1 MPAAQ
6 PEEVYDVAVAGLG
19 PVGQMV
25 ALILGQQGHRV
36 LCLEKHPEPYPL
48 PRAVH
53 FDPDVSRLLDWVGVS
68 DEIATFSEPALVYEW
83 QNADRKTLLRFTF
96 PEQGDQGWYGSSMF
110 NQPGLEDS
118 LRGRAAQLPSLTI
131 WNGAELTDFTQ
142 DDDGVNLTIDR
153 NGIPHTARAQ
163 FLVGSDGANS
173 FVRSHLGVE
182 VNDLGFF
189 YRWLIVD
196 FQPTEPMSFEP
207 ANLQVCDPR
216 RPVSSVS
223 GGPGHRRF
231 EFMEMPSDDPE
242 TFDTDE
248 NAWALMADWGVTPQ
262 NATLERRRLYQF
274 QSRWAKQWRHG
285 RVFLAGDAAHQVPPF
300 YGQGL
305 VSGVRDSVNL
315 AWKLDLVLRGAAEQ
329 SILDSYDSERG
340 AQVQFTI
347 MMSVELGRVICQLDP
362 NEVAG
367 RDAHFLEHGPDPMTA
382 LPPMPPERCGPGLFP
397 GREPDKIAD
406 CAGVL
411 AVNGNVTFAGER
423 SDLFDRK
430 AYGKFQ
436 LIVDGE
442 KVSEDAL
449 RAILEITPAGVEVV
463 PVRILPAGSTPT
475 PGSCEATD
483 DDDRYLPWLRAS
495 NDVARIVRPDFYTYA
510 PAKTLEEIAEL
521 LTGLRSTLH
530 LTQ

>member
-1 MPAAQ
+1 M
-6 PEEVYDVAVAGLG
+6 
-19 PVGQMV
+19 
-25 ALILGQQGHRV
+25 
-36 LCLEKHPEPYPL
+36 
-48 PRAVH
+48 H

-142 DDDGVNLTIDR
+142 DDDGVNMTIDR

-262 NATLERRRLYQF
+262 NATLERLQHP
-274 QSRWAKQWRHG
+274 A
-285 RVFLAGDAAHQVPPF
+285 
-300 YGQGL
+300 
-305 VSGVRDSVNL
+305 
-315 AWKLDLVLRGAAEQ
+315 
-329 SILDSYDSERG
+329 
-340 AQVQFTI
+340 
-347 MMSVELGRVICQLDP
+347 
-362 NEVAG
+362 
-367 RDAHFLEHGPDPMTA
+367 A
-382 LPPMPPERCGPGLFP
+382 LPRH
-397 GREPDKIAD
+397 R
-406 CAGVL
+406 
-411 AVNGNVTFAGER
+411 
-423 SDLFDRK
+423 
-430 AYGKFQ
+430 
-436 LIVDGE
+436 
-442 KVSEDAL
+442 
-449 RAILEITPAGVEVV
+449 
-463 PVRILPAGSTPT
+463 
-475 PGSCEATD
+475 
-483 DDDRYLPWLRAS
+483 
-495 NDVARIVRPDFYTYA
+495 
-510 PAKTLEEIAEL
+510 
-521 LTGLRSTLH
+521 H
-530 LTQ
+530 